1 MVSKN
6 GLITRLTCKCKSFL
20 FKGFKGQSADEDL
33 DMLSAKYSD
42 DVDVVTLRG
51 QLKLLPGIAERKQ
64 LKGLKMNILE
74 VIRFAQ
80 SLNPGERIF
89 LSEVITVVKMMLLAP
104 ATNAISECSFSALK
118 RLKTYMR
125 ATMGDERLNS
135 IMILH
140 IHREKTDKLNLI
152 DVANEFVGEN
162 ESRKRMFGKFAEQDI
177 VVKKEFKSVA
187 VQTGGE
193 NSS

>member
-1 MVSKN
+1 MQE
-6 GLITRLTCKCKSFL
+6 LL
-20 FKGFKGQSADEDL
+20 FKGFKGQSADEEL

-64 LKGLKMNILE
+64 LKGHKMNILE

-104 ATNAISECSFSALK
+104 ATNAISERPFSALK

-135 IMILH
+135 LMILH

-162 ESRKRMFGKFAEQDI
+162 ESRKRMFGKSAEQDI

-193 NSS
+193 NFINDSHYHYLMYP